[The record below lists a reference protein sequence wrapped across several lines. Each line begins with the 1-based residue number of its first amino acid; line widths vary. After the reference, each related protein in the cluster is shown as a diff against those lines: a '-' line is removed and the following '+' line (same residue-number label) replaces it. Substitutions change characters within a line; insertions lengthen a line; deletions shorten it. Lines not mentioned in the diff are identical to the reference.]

1 LHYQENAEQEM
12 DDLLI
17 GLIGEKTD
25 LYSAIST
32 INDRLTT
39 EGITDS
45 QGNTIDSISF
55 KGIFADYQRN
65 DFESDAI
72 VFEGADVNTIGFDII
87 ESDIWGGESDLIYAY
102 AAGESLNA
110 AGESEFLSMLLMPE
124 FALNDL
130 ESLDAEAL
138 GIINA

>member
-1 LHYQENAEQEM
+1 M
-12 DDLLI
+12 DDLLT
-17 GLIGEKTD
+17 GFIGEKTE
-25 LYSAIST
+25 LYNAISAI
-32 INDRLTT
+32 NQDL
-39 EGITDS
+39 ITDG
-45 QGNTIDSISF
+45 QGNVIGSISF

-65 DFESDAI
+65 DTESDAI
-72 VFEGADVNTIGFDII
+72 VFEGANVDTLDFEII
-87 ESDIWGGESDLIYAY
+87 ASDIWGGESDLIYAY
-102 AAGESLNA
+102 AAGESLNT